1 MSSQTEGPD
10 GPAQPPSGVITDE
23 GTAVPAAQRRKI
35 EADPQALLGKLI
47 PRGSGSGSGPPD
59 GVTELD
65 RNARRRALL
74 GQVGVPIMGVILI
87 VLFSIIADNFL
98 TGPNIKDIF
107 RQAALPCIVALGL
120 TVVLAM
126 GEFDLSL
133 NGVAGV
139 ATVLLAVLVS
149 RKGVGPVPAILICL
163 GAGVVIGIFNGILVG
178 YFGVAAL
185 IVTIAV
191 NSILNGWQFVFSGGA
206 QVFGGFPESLP
217 NFARGS
223 AIIGIPNLVIVAAV
237 VGVLTWLLLERTTL
251 GRQLRAI
258 GGNTEAARIAGVKV
272 ARVKLYGFVIVA
284 VLASL
289 AGLLFAARE
298 TNAYAL
304 NGLDVLLPSFAACFI
319 GAAMFKLGEFN
330 IPGTIVGVLIAQ
342 ITSNGLILMN
352 VPTYASYFFQGIIL
366 LVALLFA
373 RLVVTGGRST

>member
-1 MSSQTEGPD
+1 MSSQTEDPN
-10 GPAQPPSGVITDE
+10 GPAQPASGVVTDE
-23 GTAVPAAQRRKI
+23 GTAVPAAQHRKLD
-35 EADPQALLGKLI
+35 ADPQALLNRII
-47 PRGSGSGSGPPD
+47 PRQGSGD
-59 GVTELD
+59 GVDELD
-65 RNARRRALL
+65 RSARRRALL
-74 GQVGVPIMGVILI
+74 GQIGVPIMGI
-87 VLFSIIADNFL
+87 VLVVVFAIIADNFL
-98 TGPNIKDIF
+98 TGSNIKDIF

-139 ATVLLAVLVS
+139 STVLLAVLVS
-149 RKGVGPVPAILICL
+149 REGVSPILAILICL
-163 GAGVVIGIFNGILVG
+163 GAGVVIGVFNGVLVG

-191 NSILNGWQFVFSGGA
+191 NSILNGWQFVFSGGS
-206 QVFGGFPESLP
+206 QIFGGFPESLP
-217 NFARGS
+217 NFARGTV
-223 AIIGIPNLVIVAAV
+223 AGIPNLVIVAAV
-237 VGVLTWLLLERTTL
+237 VAVVTWVLLERTTL
-251 GRQLRAI
+251 GRQLRAV

-272 ARVKLYGFVIVA
+272 ARVKLYGFVVVA

-330 IPGTIVGVLIAQ
+330 VPGTVVGVLIAQ

-373 RLVVTGGRST
+373 RLVVTAGRST